1 MNGTISLRKSFFHFQ
16 DSICSPQVGRTC
28 CEAAAHGREGEK
40 PFLEENFKALCG
52 SWIYRTCLFVEAF
65 ASLEKQLT
73 VGAKIFEMLFGVLQN
88 YHQME
93 IFSLDDLGILR
104 TTARNPAGV
113 M

>member
-1 MNGTISLRKSFFHFQ
+1 MKREWNYFFEEIFFSFQLQ

-73 VGAKIFEMLFGVLQN
+73 VGAKIFEMLFGVFTELPPN
-88 YHQME
+88 
-93 IFSLDDLGILR
+93 I
-104 TTARNPAGV
+104 
-113 M
+113 

>member
-1 MNGTISLRKSFFHFQ
+1 MKREWNYFFEEIFFSFQLQ
-16 DSICSPQVGRTC
+16 DSICSPQLNKFTSSSSPQVGRTC

-73 VGAKIFEMLFGVLQN
+73 VGAKIFEMVFGGFTELPPN
-88 YHQME
+88 GN
-93 IFSLDDLGILR
+93 I
-104 TTARNPAGV
+104 
-113 M
+113 

>member
-1 MNGTISLRKSFFHFQ
+1 MNGTISLRKSFFHFKIQ
-16 DSICSPQVGRTC
+16 SVHLKFTSSSSPQVGRTC

-73 VGAKIFEMLFGVLQN
+73 VGAKIFEMLFGVFTELPPN
-88 YHQME
+88 GN
-93 IFSLDDLGILR
+93 I
-104 TTARNPAGV
+104 
-113 M
+113 